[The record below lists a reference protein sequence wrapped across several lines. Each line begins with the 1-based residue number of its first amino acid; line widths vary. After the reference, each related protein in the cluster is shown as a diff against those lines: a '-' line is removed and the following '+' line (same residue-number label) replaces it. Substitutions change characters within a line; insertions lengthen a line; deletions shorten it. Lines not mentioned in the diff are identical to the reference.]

1 MNKTLIVLAVAG
13 LGCALDSC
21 AGSQETANEAAAAG
35 VEQNLPVYNIAQS
48 DTSTVNK
55 EHKTVLVLSASPRRG
70 GNTDLLCDEFVRGAR
85 EAGGDVEKIFLD
97 DYKIDFFHECHEHS
111 ADSVSADDQAPLIIE
126 KMTKADIIV
135 LSSPV
140 YYMNIDGQL
149 KTLMDRC
156 YRNKGLGGKEFYYIT
171 ACADAEDSTAET
183 ESGFCPREGDVHA
196 GDASVRCAAEFHGVL
211 DKGNE
216 QQYRDPCVKELR
228 GAEDSEAESRAAALL
243 ELEIVGEE

>member
-13 LGCALDSC
+13 LGCALGSC
-21 AGSQETANEAAAAG
+21 AGSQETANEAASAG

-55 EHKTVLVLSASPRRG
+55 EHKKVLVLSASPRRG

-149 KTLMDRC
+149 KALMDRC

-183 ESGFCPREGDVHA
+183 AIFAFRGFVVCLPEPVERGMVKA
-196 GDASVRCAAEFHGVL
+196 VGIGR
-211 DKGNE
+211 KGAVE
-216 QQYRDPCVKELR
+216 QSQYMQ
-228 GAEDSEAESRAAALL
+228 EAYNLGKT
-243 ELEIVGEE
+243 I

>member
-1 MNKTLIVLAVAG
+1 MNKTLIALAVAG
-13 LGCALDSC
+13 LGCALGSC
-21 AGSQETANEAAAAG
+21 TGTQETTNEAAAAG

-183 ESGFCPREGDVHA
+183 AIFAFRGFVVCLPEPVERGMVKA
-196 GDASVRCAAEFHGVL
+196 VGIGR
-211 DKGNE
+211 KGAVE
-216 QQYRDPCVKELR
+216 QSQYMQ
-228 GAEDSEAESRAAALL
+228 EAYNLGKT
-243 ELEIVGEE
+243 I

>member
-1 MNKTLIVLAVAG
+1 MNKTLIALAVAG
-13 LGCALDSC
+13 LGCALGSC

-85 EAGGDVEKIFLD
+85 EAGGYVEKIFLD

-149 KTLMDRC
+149 KALMDRC

-183 ESGFCPREGDVHA
+183 AIFAFRGFVVCLPEPVERGMVKA
-196 GDASVRCAAEFHGVL
+196 VGIGR
-211 DKGNE
+211 KGAVE
-216 QQYRDPCVKELR
+216 QSQYMQ
-228 GAEDSEAESRAAALL
+228 EAYNLGKT
-243 ELEIVGEE
+243 I

>member
-1 MNKTLIVLAVAG
+1 MNKTLIALAVAG
-13 LGCALDSC
+13 LGCALGSC
-21 AGSQETANEAAAAG
+21 AGSQETANEASAAG

-55 EHKTVLVLSASPRRG
+55 EHKKVLVLSASPRRG

-149 KTLMDRC
+149 KALMDRC

-183 ESGFCPREGDVHA
+183 AIFAFRGFVVCLPEPVERGMVKA
-196 GDASVRCAAEFHGVL
+196 VGIGR
-211 DKGNE
+211 KGAVE
-216 QQYRDPCVKELR
+216 QSQYML
-228 GAEDSEAESRAAALL
+228 EAYNLGKT
-243 ELEIVGEE
+243 I

>member
-1 MNKTLIVLAVAG
+1 MNKTLIALAVAG
-13 LGCALDSC
+13 LGCVLGSC
-21 AGSQETANEAAAAG
+21 AGSQETANEAATAG

-183 ESGFCPREGDVHA
+183 AIFAFRGFVVCLPEPVERGMVKA
-196 GDASVRCAAEFHGVL
+196 VGIGR
-211 DKGNE
+211 KGAVE
-216 QQYRDPCVKELR
+216 QSQYMQ
-228 GAEDSEAESRAAALL
+228 EAYNLGKT
-243 ELEIVGEE
+243 I

>member
-1 MNKTLIVLAVAG
+1 MNKTLIALAVAG
-13 LGCALDSC
+13 LGCALGSC
-21 AGSQETANEAAAAG
+21 AGSQETANEAASAG

-183 ESGFCPREGDVHA
+183 AIFAFRGFVVCLPEPVERGMVKA
-196 GDASVRCAAEFHGVL
+196 VGIGR
-211 DKGNE
+211 KGAVE
-216 QQYRDPCVKELR
+216 QSQYMQ
-228 GAEDSEAESRAAALL
+228 EAYNLGKT
-243 ELEIVGEE
+243 I

>member
-1 MNKTLIVLAVAG
+1 MNKTLIALAVAG
-13 LGCALDSC
+13 LGCALGSC

-85 EAGGDVEKIFLD
+85 EAGGEVEKIFLD

-183 ESGFCPREGDVHA
+183 AIFAFRGFVVCLPEPVERGMVKAVGIGRKGAVEQSQYMREAYNLG
-196 GDASVRCAAEFHGVL
+196 
-211 DKGNE
+211 KT
-216 QQYRDPCVKELR
+216 
-228 GAEDSEAESRAAALL
+228 
-243 ELEIVGEE
+243 I

>member
-13 LGCALDSC
+13 LGCALGSC

-183 ESGFCPREGDVHA
+183 AIFAFRGFVVCLPEPVERGMVKAVGIGRKGAVEQSQYMREAYNLG
-196 GDASVRCAAEFHGVL
+196 
-211 DKGNE
+211 KT
-216 QQYRDPCVKELR
+216 
-228 GAEDSEAESRAAALL
+228 
-243 ELEIVGEE
+243 I